1 MSTDGRG
8 LDHLMEQNDTELD
21 FLAAYG
27 GVDDGQKSDG
37 AALLSALHRF
47 LKAGGL
53 KSTLE
58 GTTLTF
64 DGGKAVAEDNGCRL
78 TMTGEHL
85 PLVASDLTGPGFAEG
100 NLSPDRT
107 SMSTLLTSWTVE
119 QRRFVERLVEH
130 RLHG

>member
-8 LDHLMEQNDTELD
+8 LDHLLEQNDTELD

-27 GVDDGQKSDG
+27 GVDDGQKGDG

-47 LKAGGL
+47 VKAGGL
-53 KSTLE
+53 TCILE
-58 GTTLTF
+58 GATLTF
-64 DGGKAVAEDNGCRL
+64 DGGQAVAEEHGCRL

-100 NLSPDRT
+100 DLNPERT
-107 SMSTLLTSWTVE
+107 SVSTLLTAWTVE

>member
-27 GVDDGQKSDG
+27 GVDDGPKSDG

-58 GTTLTF
+58 GTKLTF
-64 DGGKAVAEDNGCRL
+64 DGGQAVAEDNGCRL

-107 SMSTLLTSWTVE
+107 SMSTLLTSWTVD

>member
-27 GVDDGQKSDG
+27 GVDGGQTSDG

-53 KSTLE
+53 KCHLE
-58 GTTLTF
+58 GAILNF
-64 DGGKAVAEDNGCRL
+64 DGGHAVAEDHGCRL
-78 TMTGEHL
+78 TITGHHL

-100 NLSPDRT
+100 TLASDRT
-107 SMSTLLTSWTVE
+107 SVITLLTEWTVE

>member
-27 GVDDGQKSDG
+27 GVDDGQKRRRR
-37 AALLSALHRF
+37 LLFGPSSLCEGRRPHMHPQ
-47 LKAGGL
+47 
-53 KSTLE
+53 

-64 DGGKAVAEDNGCRL
+64 DGGEAVAEDQGCRL

-85 PLVASDLTGPGFAEG
+85 PLVASDLTGTGFAEG
-100 NLSPDRT
+100 NLNPT
-107 SMSTLLTSWTVE
+107 
-119 QRRFVERLVEH
+119 
-130 RLHG
+130 GPA

>member
-1 MSTDGRG
+1 MSSDGRG

-27 GVDDGQKSDG
+27 GVDDGHKSDG
-37 AALLSALHRF
+37 AALLSALHRY

-53 KSTLE
+53 RGDLDGSRLD
-58 GTTLTF
+58 F
-64 DGGKAVAEDNGCRL
+64 DGGHAVAEANGCRFTL
-78 TMTGEHL
+78 TGTHL
-85 PLVASDLTGPGFAEG
+85 PLVASDLTGLGFTEG
-100 NLSPDRT
+100 SLDKART
-107 SMSTLLTSWTVE
+107 SVSVLFTAWTAD